1 MLRVKL
7 HKNDLE
13 KVFHYLDKDQDN
25 NLSYNEFCGFSEE
38 KRRNIDPYDSIDT
51 N

>member
-13 KVFHYLDKDQDN
+13 KVF
-25 NLSYNEFCGFSEE
+25 
-38 KRRNIDPYDSIDT
+38 
-51 N
+51 